1 MEKLSQRKELCKKT
15 IPKPYFSRL
24 SEEDIEEFTKD
35 YEPDPGW
42 ENPRTDFQ
50 IGMIREFDQY
60 LIRLFSQDRQ
70 VPNDMNISMNNENK
84 EKLEEIVKKMRLY
97 FISSIDI
104 MQEKMSKLQIDNKR
118 ERQILL
124 DILSLKEKEEKLR
137 KEEEEQKEIVAQQK
151 AFEENKAFMRTN
163 SEKTEEKTD
172 QEDSSLSIAIDTI
185 EDNEAIYKYEI
196 NVKNKAVEDFHQKL
210 VDLTSQLKLEK
221 IDNEKLSKDLKA
233 WQEGKEL
240 LIEENSKLKNILK
253 NLEKYN
259 TE

>member
-1 MEKLSQRKELCKKT
+1 
-15 IPKPYFSRL
+15 
-24 SEEDIEEFTKD
+24 
-35 YEPDPGW
+35 
-42 ENPRTDFQ
+42 
-50 IGMIREFDQY
+50 MIREFDQY

-233 WQEGKEL
+233 
-240 LIEENSKLKNILK
+240 
-253 NLEKYN
+253 
-259 TE
+259 